1 MQVSNSLGQPTS
13 ASPSCASHVK
23 GTIAT
28 LLGKGDLHAR
38 FPLVF
43 SPPCSVFADGRCRA
57 GGVCSRDRP
66 TGAHAQTPP
75 LQSPSPQ
82 ASPGMTLGGMASIL
96 QAIDPEVQAQGAR
109 FTLKISGTPVLVIA
123 DPGADRMRAVTR
135 IGPADAL
142 DKALMQRLLQANF
155 DAVLDAR
162 YAIANGQIWAAFIHP
177 LSPLEPRQL
186 ISGLAQLVNA
196 TQSFGTTFTGGGP
209 QFGGGDSNTLQLK
222 LEQQLRKKGLP
233 L

>member
-1 MQVSNSLGQPTS
+1 MRVF
-13 ASPSCASHVK
+13 PSFF
-23 GTIAT
+23 
-28 LLGKGDLHAR
+28 R
-38 FPLVF
+38 PLVLF
-43 SPPCSVFADGRCRA
+43 SLMAGAGQGAFAQETA
-57 GGVCSRDRP
+57 P
-66 TGAHAQTPP
+66 QAPHAQTPP